1 MQLQCLFFFLAG
13 FFVGFTTALV
23 LIIGIAVLPI
33 IIGVVLILSLMAY
46 FKYRKEQRRRER
58 ILREF
63 WEE

>member
-1 MQLQCLFFFLAG
+1 MQLQCLLFFLAG